1 MVAYSFNPRFE
12 APILA
17 GTKSGT
23 IRAVGR
29 RRHARAGETVQL
41 YVGQRT
47 RHCHLIGEA
56 VCTAVDPIVITVNA
70 CADAPTIESI
80 GVENAFHPGRYL
92 SVHIAPTAIDAFAR
106 RDGFADGD
114 EMARFWVATHAD
126 FVAGGVLRFRGLWIQ
141 WAPFGDQNELD

>member
-47 RHCHLIGEA
+47 RHCRLIGRA
-56 VCTAVDPIVITVNA
+56 FCTAVDPIVITVRA
-70 CADAPTIESI
+70 AGDAPTIESI
-80 GVENAFHPGRYL
+80 GVENAFRLGRHHAL
-92 SVHIAPTAIDAFAR
+92 HISPSSIDAFAR
-106 RDGFADGD
+106 RDGFADGA

-126 FVAGGVLRFRGLWIQ
+126 LLVDGVLRFRGVWIQ
-141 WAPFGDQNELD
+141 WAPFGGFNELD